1 MTSKFIVLANG
12 EINNPSLIQTRL
24 APWSDAT
31 VIAADGGY
39 RHAEALGLR
48 VNVLIGDMDSV
59 REDNGLG
66 GDDREVSVIEFPQ
79 VKDETD
85 LELALMHAA
94 NLGADEMVILGAHG
108 GRLDMTLANLL
119 LLTHPRLSSI
129 HIEIWADIQTV
140 WFIHPPGGEI
150 AGEPGDTVSLLP
162 LLNDAIDITT
172 TNLAYALTGGSLLAG
187 EVRGVSNVMTDKN
200 ARIDLGAGTLL
211 VVHTHGHL

>member
-12 EINNPSLIQTRL
+12 EINNPSLILTRL
-24 APWSDAT
+24 ALWSDAT

-39 RHAEALGLR
+39 RHAEALDLR
-48 VNVLIGDMDSV
+48 VNVLIGDVDSV
-59 REDNGLG
+59 R
-66 GDDREVSVIEFPQ
+66 
-79 VKDETD
+79 
-85 LELALMHAA
+85 
-94 NLGADEMVILGAHG
+94 DEMVILGAHG

-129 HIEIWADIQTV
+129 HIEIWADIQTA
-140 WFIHPPGGEI
+140 WLIHPPGGDI

-162 LLNDAIDITT
+162 LVNDAVDITT
-172 TNLAYALTGGSLLAG
+172 TNLAYSLNGGSLLAG
-187 EVRGVSNVMTDKN
+187 EVRGVTNVMTDKN